1 MKHPLPHCV
10 AIALALTALAPP
22 ARAAECEGELL
33 AMGGIPVKLQADGID
48 PAACRPVMEGITA
61 ELRVLERVMSA
72 HTPEGAV
79 AAINRGADTGGPCP
93 AALREVI
100 QTSQK
105 VSQDTGGAFDITVG
119 PLVRMWKQAGKA
131 GRLPTDEERTEALAL
146 VGHEAVVVAG
156 DRLRLDRTG
165 ARIDLGGIAKGYF
178 GDVAV
183 ARMREAGA
191 TRCIA
196 DVGLDLVTWRTEG
209 QPEFT
214 IGVRNPWGEGLMG
227 VLTAGDGAVVTSGD
241 YERFVT
247 IDGKPYSHI
256 VDPRTGQPVQG
267 MRSVTVLTAEAD
279 ALATALF
286 VMGYEAGAAHVE
298 GRDDVEAI
306 LVGDHDGSPDRQQVF
321 ISAGLVERFQ
331 WSEDV
336 LSR

>member
-1 MKHPLPHCV
+1 MKLMLILLFEATVGRAERHEFSRPLMGMAFRIIIHSEDER
-10 AIALALTALAPP
+10 LAK
-22 ARAAECEGELL
+22 RAAQL
-33 AMGGIPVKLQADGID
+33 AFD
-48 PAACRPVMEGITA
+48 R
-61 ELRVLERVMSA
+61 
-72 HTPEGAV
+72 V
-79 AAINRGADTGGPCP
+79 AALDKIMSDYSP
-93 AALREVI
+93 ASELNKLSNLAGSGKEARISDQLCSVLTRAQSLANE
-100 QTSQK
+100 
-105 VSQDTGGAFDITVG
+105 TGGAFDVT
-119 PLVRMWKQAGKA
+119 AGASIQLWRRARRVK
-131 GRLPTDEERTEALAL
+131 RLPPQFALDKALKTIGFQNLKLDSTKCTAELIEAGTLL
-146 VGHEAVVVAG
+146 
-156 DRLRLDRTG
+156 
-165 ARIDLGGIAKGYF
+165 DLGGIAKGYF

-267 MRSVTVLTAEAD
+267 MRSVTVLTAVGAEAD